1 METITIREAL
11 NRALRDELKN
21 DDSVFLFGEDIGKHG
36 GAMQVTANLYNEF
49 GPNRVIDTPL
59 SEYAIIG
66 AGIGAAYIGM
76 RPVVEIMFAD
86 FITLIADQLINNA
99 AKACY
104 TTEGETT
111 CPLVIRST
119 YGCGARSGP
128 HHSQSLEGMYMG
140 IPGIK
145 IAVPS
150 NPMDAYGLLRGAIRD
165 NNPVL
170 FLEPKMMYG
179 VRGEVD
185 DDMPIIPMG
194 KARIART
201 GTDVTVLAYG
211 TLVPKALK
219 AAEKAEKEGISVEV
233 IDLRCIKPFDE
244 DAILTSV
251 KKTGRVIIA
260 QEACE
265 DGGVAPQLA
274 AFLSDKAIEYLDGPI
289 LRVAAPNTPVPF
301 SPTLEDYFVPSEGK
315 VMDAIKALVSK

>member
-11 NRALRDELKN
+11 NRALRDEMKA
-21 DDSVFLFGEDIGKHG
+21 DDTVFLFGEDIGKHG
-36 GAMQVTANLYNEF
+36 GAMQVTANLFDEF
-49 GPNRVIDTPL
+49 GPKRVIDTPL

-66 AGIGAAYIGM
+66 AGIGAAYIGL

-111 CPLVIRST
+111 CPMVIRST
-119 YGCGARSGP
+119 YGSGARSGP

-150 NPMDAYGLLRGAIRD
+150 NPADAYGLLRGAIRD

-179 VRGEVD
+179 VRGEVED
-185 DDMPIIPMG
+185 EMKIIPMG
-194 KARIART
+194 KARIARE
-201 GTDVTVLAYG
+201 GADVSVFAYG

-244 DAILTSV
+244 EAVLGSV
-251 KKTGRVIIA
+251 KKTGRAIIA

-274 AFLSDKAIEYLDGPI
+274 TFLAEKAIEYLDGPI

-301 SPTLEDYFVPSEGK
+301 SPSLEDYFVPSEER
-315 VMDAIKALVSK
+315 VLDAIRAIVVK

>member
-11 NRALRDELKN
+11 NRALRDEMKA
-21 DDSVFLFGEDIGKHG
+21 DDTVFLFGEDIGKHG
-36 GAMQVTANLYNEF
+36 GAMQVTANLFDEF
-49 GPNRVIDTPL
+49 GPKRVIATPL

-66 AGIGAAYIGM
+66 AGIGAAYIGL

-111 CPLVIRST
+111 CPMVIRST
-119 YGCGARSGP
+119 YGSGARSGP

-150 NPMDAYGLLRGAIRD
+150 NPADAYGLLRGAIRD

-179 VRGEVD
+179 VRGEVED
-185 DDMPIIPMG
+185 EMKIIPMG
-194 KARIART
+194 KARIARE
-201 GTDVTVLAYG
+201 GADVSVFAYG

-219 AAEKAEKEGISVEV
+219 AAEKAEQEGISVEV

-244 DAILTSV
+244 EAVLGSV
-251 KKTGRVIIA
+251 KKTGRAIIA

-274 AFLSDKAIEYLDGPI
+274 TFLAEKAIEYLDGPI

-301 SPTLEDYFVPSEGK
+301 SPSLEDYFVPSEER
-315 VMDAIKALVSK
+315 VLDAIRAIVVK

>member
-11 NRALRDELKN
+11 NRALRDEMKA
-21 DDSVFLFGEDIGKHG
+21 DDTVFLFGEDIGKHG
-36 GAMQVTANLYNEF
+36 GAMQVTANLFDEF
-49 GPNRVIDTPL
+49 GPKRVIDTPF

-66 AGIGAAYIGM
+66 AGIGAAYIGL

-111 CPLVIRST
+111 CPMVIRST
-119 YGCGARSGP
+119 YGSGARSGP

-150 NPMDAYGLLRGAIRD
+150 NPADAYGLLRGAIRD

-179 VRGEVD
+179 VRGEVED
-185 DDMPIIPMG
+185 EMKIIPMG
-194 KARIART
+194 KARIARE
-201 GTDVTVLAYG
+201 GADVSVFAYG

-244 DAILTSV
+244 EAVLGSV
-251 KKTGRVIIA
+251 KKTGRAIIA

-274 AFLSDKAIEYLDGPI
+274 TFLAEKAIEYLDGPI

-301 SPTLEDYFVPSEGK
+301 SPSLEDYFVPSEER
-315 VMDAIKALVSK
+315 VLDAIRAIVVK

>member
-11 NRALRDELKN
+11 NRALRDEMKA
-21 DDSVFLFGEDIGKHG
+21 DDTVFLFGEDIGKHG
-36 GAMQVTANLYNEF
+36 GAMQVTANLFDEF
-49 GPNRVIDTPL
+49 GPKRVIDTPL

-66 AGIGAAYIGM
+66 AGIGAAYIGL

-111 CPLVIRST
+111 CPMVIRST
-119 YGCGARSGP
+119 YGSGARSGP

-150 NPMDAYGLLRGAIRD
+150 NPADAYGLLRGAIRD

-179 VRGEVD
+179 VRGEVED
-185 DDMPIIPMG
+185 EMKIIPMG
-194 KARIART
+194 KARIARE
-201 GTDVTVLAYG
+201 GADVSVCAYG

-244 DAILTSV
+244 EAVLGSV
-251 KKTGRVIIA
+251 KKTGRAIIA

-274 AFLSDKAIEYLDGPI
+274 TFLAEKAIEYLDGPI

-301 SPTLEDYFVPSEGK
+301 SPSLEDYFVPSEER
-315 VMDAIKALVSK
+315 VLDAIRAIVVK

>member
-11 NRALRDELKN
+11 NRALRDEMKA
-21 DDSVFLFGEDIGKHG
+21 DDTVFLFGEDLGKHG

-49 GPNRVIDTPL
+49 GPERVIDTPL

-66 AGIGAAYIGM
+66 AGIGSAYMGM

-111 CPLVIRST
+111 CPMVIRST

-145 IAVPS
+145 IVVPS
-150 NPMDAYGLLRGAIRD
+150 NPADAYGLLRGAIKD
-165 NNPVL
+165 NNPVI

-179 VRGEVD
+179 VRGDVEDTMEV
-185 DDMPIIPMG
+185 IPMG
-194 KARIART
+194 KARVARE
-201 GTDVTVLAYG
+201 GTDVTVLCYG

-219 AAEKAEKEGISVEV
+219 AAEKVEKEGISVEV

-244 DAILTSV
+244 ETILTSV
-251 KKTGRVIIA
+251 KKTGKVIIA
-260 QEACE
+260 QEACA
-265 DGGVAPQLA
+265 DGGVAPQLST
-274 AFLSDKAIEYLDGPI
+274 FLAENAIEYLDGPV

-301 SPTLEDYFVPSEGK
+301 SPSLEDYYVPSEGK
-315 VMDAIKALVSK
+315 VLDAIKALMAK